1 MPDLYFARTDNNV
14 AFSRDIINAHYLV
27 TGYKIES
34 YEHDKIRAVASRMS
48 GIVREIQEP
57 SPEFLVKHG
66 YFISAVRVYRDIH
79 DCSLTEAKA
88 AIDMIAERIKEEQ

>member
-48 GIVREIQEP
+48 GIVRELQNP
-57 SPEFLVKHG
+57 SPEFLVRHG
-66 YFISAVRVYRDIH
+66 YLVSATKVYRDTH
-79 DCSLTEAKA
+79 DCTLREAK
-88 AIDMIAERIKEEQ
+88 DVVDKIAERLKEER